1 MAQTPQTMQW
11 EAAEEIA
18 ARALAFLAS
27 EPAQLA
33 RFLALTG
40 LKPADLCGQIDSPEL
55 LSAVLDH
62 LAHDEPLLLV
72 FAASLQ
78 IAPEDVGS
86 ALSVLQGAKP
96 RPHGA

>member
-1 MAQTPQTMQW
+1 MARTGHTMQW

-18 ARALAFLAS
+18 VRALGFLAA

-40 LKPADLCGQIDSPEL
+40 LEAGDLRERIDSPQL
-55 LSAVLDH
+55 LAAVLEH

-72 FAASLQ
+72 FAAGAQLP
-78 IAPEDVGS
+78 PEDIAR
-86 ALSVLQGAKP
+86 ALSVLQGVNRRP
-96 RPHGA
+96 REA